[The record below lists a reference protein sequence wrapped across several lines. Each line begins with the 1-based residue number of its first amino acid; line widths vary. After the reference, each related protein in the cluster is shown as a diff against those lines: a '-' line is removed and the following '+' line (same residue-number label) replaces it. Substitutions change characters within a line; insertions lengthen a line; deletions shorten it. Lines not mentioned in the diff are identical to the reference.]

1 MTTSSE
7 DLSSQGPARMVPEQS
22 TTALVARALRR
33 PKVVGV
39 VLLAAEVVLRLAS
52 LLGGRGG
59 NADYHD
65 VDFFGAAALAV
76 IVMAMARRRPTAQ
89 NQYACGALLIIVM
102 MIGSTHYLRFTG
114 RKMWDDT
121 FNVLDFTGS
130 IALLVVGVII
140 MGRTR
145 RIRKAAH
152 SAPNG
157 GGAARLPQ

>member
-1 MTTSSE
+1 
-7 DLSSQGPARMVPEQS
+7 MVPEQS

-76 IVMAMARRRPTAQ
+76 IVMAMARRHPR
-89 NQYACGALLIIVM
+89 
-102 MIGSTHYLRFTG
+102 R
-114 RKMWDDT
+114 
-121 FNVLDFTGS
+121 
-130 IALLVVGVII
+130 
-140 MGRTR
+140 RTNTP
-145 RIRKAAH
+145 AG
-152 SAPNG
+152 PC
-157 GGAARLPQ
+157 

>member
-65 VDFFGAAALAV
+65 VDGDVKASKQHG
-76 IVMAMARRRPTAQ
+76 ARRRAVERMPRWA
-89 NQYACGALLIIVM
+89 
-102 MIGSTHYLRFTG
+102 
-114 RKMWDDT
+114 
-121 FNVLDFTGS
+121 
-130 IALLVVGVII
+130 
-140 MGRTR
+140 
-145 RIRKAAH
+145 
-152 SAPNG
+152 
-157 GGAARLPQ
+157 